1 MYMKFK
7 FEQEKEY
14 IIIGDYSY
22 ESLFLSLKKDN
33 PFLKIKYYTKEEVG
47 KELEFEVD
55 DTLISFLMES
65 RGLDYI
71 KAKKLANLLIFAN
84 EDKFNIKK
92 ELLENYI
99 ISKNPYGE
107 LTFKDKEVYLFEENE
122 DIELIKLLERHN
134 ISFKYLKIEDILEE
148 KNFKDKIY
156 LFKDYTE
163 EFHYFYSDINKLL
176 IENKVNPKDIYIY
189 MDKSLPFL
197 IEEFS
202 SLYKI
207 NSNFKYS
214 RSLLS
219 DPECFKLIDS
229 FYQNKSINTG
239 FDPKELSDGN
249 DLSFNILNKVKN
261 IITSF
266 KLDSKE
272 FNKGY
277 LSLMEILS
285 SLQIA
290 SVSLK
295 EGINVINKPIFKDN
309 INLYVSNFES
319 NVFYKIYKD
328 DNIYLDRELVKY
340 DLNTS
345 SIKTLLSK
353 RLMGNFLR
361 YSGAKIFA
369 KVKLHLQD
377 KLYDSEFMNIY
388 KLKYN
393 EESINKNGLYTLD
406 ASRLVLSTFKD
417 KYLFKED
424 QDYKSYNSDFKEF
437 NFNDTKNVS
446 VTDFEKYSTCPF
458 KFYVSKYL
466 NVDEFESTYFT
477 NLGNFLHEIMQDV
490 YNDDFN
496 LDKEFEEKLEKNKFG
511 FTNAEKVLIEHCVKP
526 YFKLG
531 IEKYYLRYK
540 ENFKELGAQG
550 IIQEVK
556 EEVEVPID
564 EVSNIKLV
572 AKADAKFVNGSR
584 STIFDYKTGSKS
596 FSEEGVEKGVD
607 LQLPLY
613 SYLLTLDE
621 NKGEYAKGFF
631 IAHILNDYQINEK
644 TNQYDE
650 EETIKKWKIDGRF
663 EYQDSNYSLL
673 VENIVKDKE
682 GPEKKNGYSYNF
694 DEIIQDSVNKMK
706 EIVTQIRNH
715 NFNIHPISLSD
726 EKNKKSCDYCSYRP
740 ICYRKNIIYTE
751 EDD

>member
-1 MYMKFK
+1 MYMNFK

-14 IIIGDYSY
+14 IVIGDYSY

-47 KELEFEVD
+47 EELEFEVD
-55 DTLISFLMES
+55 DTLISYLMENKD
-65 RGLDYI
+65 LDYI

-84 EDKFNIKK
+84 ENKFPIKK
-92 ELLENYI
+92 ELLESGI
-99 ISKNPYGE
+99 ITKNLYGE
-107 LTFKDKEVYLFEENE
+107 LTFKDKEIYLFECEE
-122 DIELIKLLERHN
+122 DFELIKLLERHN
-134 ISFKYLKIEDILEE
+134 ISFKVLKIEDVMEE
-148 KNFKDKIY
+148 KKYQDKIY

-176 IENKVNPKDIYIY
+176 IEDNVDPKNIYIY
-189 MDKSLPFL
+189 MDNPLPFL

-229 FYQNKSINTG
+229 FFKTKNINVN
-239 FDPKELSDGN
+239 FDPKELSNGS
-249 DLSFNILNKVKN
+249 DLSFDILNRVKN
-261 IITSF
+261 IITTF

-272 FNKGY
+272 FDKGY

-285 SLQIA
+285 SLQI
-290 SVSLK
+290 SSISLK
-295 EGINVINKPIFKDN
+295 EGINIINKPIFKEN
-309 INLYVSNFES
+309 IHLYVSNFES

-328 DNIYLDRELVKY
+328 DNIYLDRELLKY

-377 KLYDSEFMNIY
+377 KLYDSEFINIY
-388 KLKYN
+388 NLKYN
-393 EESINKNGLYTLD
+393 EVSINKDGLYTID
-406 ASRLVLSTFKD
+406 ASKLVLSTFKD
-417 KYLFKED
+417 KYLFKADME
-424 QDYKSYNSDFKEF
+424 YKSYNSDFKEF
-437 NFNDTKNVS
+437 NFNDTKNLS
-446 VTDFEKYSTCPF
+446 VTDFEKYSNCPF

-466 NVDEFESTYFT
+466 NVDEFESTYYT

-490 YNDDFN
+490 FNDDFD
-496 LDKEFEEKLEKNKFG
+496 LEKEFEEKLEQNKFG
-511 FTNAEKVLIEHCVKP
+511 FTEIEKVLIEYCVKP

-531 IEKYYLRYK
+531 VENYYLLNK
-540 ENFKELGAQG
+540 DKFKELGSQR

-556 EEVEVPID
+556 EVVDFPLDDFEK
-564 EVSNIKLV
+564 IKLT
-572 AKADAKFVNGSR
+572 AKADAQFINGSR

-596 FSEEGVEKGVD
+596 FSKEGIELGID

-613 SYLLTLDE
+613 SKLLTFDE
-621 NKGEYAKGFF
+621 HKEIKARGFF
-631 IAHILNDYQINEK
+631 IAHILNDYVVNDK
-644 TNQYDE
+644 TNRYDKE
-650 EETIKKWKIDGRF
+650 LTLEKWIIDGR
-663 EYQDSNYSLL
+663 Y
-673 VENIVKDKE
+673 DKE
-682 GPEKKNGYSYNF
+682 TDTNYPLLLEGIIEEDSKNKGNNEESF
-694 DEIIQDSVNKMK
+694 KQIIDDSIEKMK
-706 EIVTQIRNH
+706 EIIKKIRNH
-715 NFNIHPISLSD
+715 NFDIRPISLPNSNG
-726 EKNKKSCDYCSYRP
+726 KCSCDNCAYHP
-740 ICYRKNIIYTE
+740 ICYKKNIVFTE
-751 EDD
+751 GDE

>member
-1 MYMKFK
+1 MNFK

-14 IIIGDYSY
+14 IVIGDYSY

-55 DTLISFLMES
+55 DSLISYLMENKD
-65 RGLDYI
+65 LDYI

-84 EDKFNIKK
+84 ENKFPIKK
-92 ELLENYI
+92 ELLESGI
-99 ISKNPYGE
+99 ISKNLYGE
-107 LTFKDKEVYLFEENE
+107 LTFKDKEIYLFECEE
-122 DIELIKLLERHN
+122 DFELIKLLERHN
-134 ISFKYLKIEDILEE
+134 ISFKVLKIEDVMEE
-148 KNFKDKIY
+148 KKYQDKIY

-176 IENKVNPKDIYIY
+176 IEDNVDPKNIYIY
-189 MDKSLPFL
+189 MDNPLPFL

-229 FYQNKSINTG
+229 FFKTKNINVN
-239 FDPKELSDGN
+239 FDPKELSNGS
-249 DLSFNILNKVKN
+249 DLSFDILNRVKN
-261 IITSF
+261 IITTF

-272 FNKGY
+272 FDKGY

-285 SLQIA
+285 SLQI
-290 SVSLK
+290 SSISLK
-295 EGINVINKPIFKDN
+295 EGINIINKPIFKEN
-309 INLYVSNFES
+309 IHLYVSNFES

-328 DNIYLDRELVKY
+328 DNIYLDRELLKY

-377 KLYDSEFMNIY
+377 KLYDSEFINIY
-388 KLKYN
+388 NLKYN
-393 EESINKNGLYTLD
+393 EISINKDGLYTID
-406 ASRLVLSTFKD
+406 ASKLVLSTLKD
-417 KYLFKED
+417 KYLFKADME
-424 QDYKSYNSDFKEF
+424 YKSYNSDFKEF
-437 NFNDTKNVS
+437 NFNDTKNLS
-446 VTDFEKYSTCPF
+446 VTDFEKYSNCPF

-466 NVDEFESTYFT
+466 NVDEFESTYYT

-490 YNDDFN
+490 FNDDFD
-496 LDKEFEEKLEKNKFG
+496 LEKEFEEKLEQNKFG
-511 FTNAEKVLIEHCVKP
+511 FTEIEKVLIEYCVKP

-531 IEKYYLRYK
+531 VENYYLLNK
-540 ENFKELGAQG
+540 DKFKELGSQR

-556 EEVEVPID
+556 EVVDFPLDDFEK
-564 EVSNIKLV
+564 IKLT
-572 AKADAKFVNGSR
+572 AKADAQFINGSR

-596 FSEEGVEKGVD
+596 FSKEGIELGID

-613 SYLLTLDE
+613 SKLLTFDE
-621 NKGEYAKGFF
+621 HKEIEARGFF
-631 IAHILNDYQINEK
+631 IAHILNDYVVNDK
-644 TNQYDE
+644 TNRYDKE
-650 EETIKKWKIDGRF
+650 LTLEKWIIDGR
-663 EYQDSNYSLL
+663 Y
-673 VENIVKDKE
+673 DKE
-682 GPEKKNGYSYNF
+682 TDTNYPLLLEGIIEEDSKNKGNNEESF
-694 DEIIQDSVNKMK
+694 KQIIDDSIEKMK
-706 EIVTQIRNH
+706 EIIKKIRNH
-715 NFNIHPISLSD
+715 NFDIRPISLPNSNG
-726 EKNKKSCDYCSYRP
+726 KCSCDNCAYHP
-740 ICYRKNIIYTE
+740 ICYKKNIVFTE
-751 EDD
+751 GDE

>member
-1 MYMKFK
+1 MYMNFK

-55 DTLISFLMES
+55 DSLISYLMENKD
-65 RGLDYI
+65 LDYI

-84 EDKFNIKK
+84 ENKFPIKK
-92 ELLENYI
+92 ELLESEI
-99 ISKNPYGE
+99 ITKNLYGE
-107 LTFKDKEVYLFEENE
+107 LTFKDKEIYLFECEE
-122 DIELIKLLERHN
+122 DFELIKLLERHN
-134 ISFKYLKIEDILEE
+134 ISFKVLKIEDVMEE
-148 KNFKDKIY
+148 KKYQDKIY

-176 IENKVNPKDIYIY
+176 IEDNVDPKNIYIY
-189 MDKSLPFL
+189 MDNPLPFL

-229 FYQNKSINTG
+229 FFKTKNINVN
-239 FDPKELSDGN
+239 FDPKELSNGS
-249 DLSFNILNKVKN
+249 DLSFDILNRVKN
-261 IITSF
+261 IITTF

-285 SLQIA
+285 SLQI
-290 SVSLK
+290 SSISLK
-295 EGINVINKPIFKDN
+295 EGINIINKPIFKEN
-309 INLYVSNFES
+309 IHLYVSNFES

-328 DNIYLDRELVKY
+328 DNIYLDRELLKY

-377 KLYDSEFMNIY
+377 KLYDSEFINIY
-388 KLKYN
+388 KLNYN
-393 EESINKNGLYTLD
+393 DVSINEDGLYTID
-406 ASRLVLSTFKD
+406 ASKLVLSTLKD
-417 KYLFKED
+417 KYLFKADME
-424 QDYKSYNSDFKEF
+424 YKSYNSDFKEF
-437 NFNDTKNVS
+437 NFNDTKNLS
-446 VTDFEKYSTCPF
+446 VTDFEKYSNCPF

-466 NVDEFESTYFT
+466 NVDEFESTYYT

-490 YNDDFN
+490 FNDDFD
-496 LDKEFEEKLEKNKFG
+496 LEKEFEEKLEQNKFG
-511 FTNAEKVLIEHCVKP
+511 FTEIEKVLIEYCVKP

-531 IEKYYLRYK
+531 VENYYLLNK
-540 ENFKELGAQG
+540 DKFKELGSQR

-556 EEVEVPID
+556 EVVDFPLDDFEK
-564 EVSNIKLV
+564 IKLT
-572 AKADAKFVNGSR
+572 AKADAQFINGSR

-596 FSEEGVEKGVD
+596 FSKEGIELGID

-613 SYLLTLDE
+613 SKLLTFDE
-621 NKGEYAKGFF
+621 HKEIEARGFF
-631 IAHILNDYQINEK
+631 IAHILNDYVVNDK
-644 TNQYDE
+644 TNRYDKE
-650 EETIKKWKIDGRF
+650 LTLEKWIIDGR
-663 EYQDSNYSLL
+663 Y
-673 VENIVKDKE
+673 DKE
-682 GPEKKNGYSYNF
+682 TDTNYPLLLEGIIEEDSKNKGNNEESF
-694 DEIIQDSVNKMK
+694 KQIIDDSIEKMK
-706 EIVTQIRNH
+706 EIIKKIRNH
-715 NFNIHPISLSD
+715 NFDIRPISLPNSNG
-726 EKNKKSCDYCSYRP
+726 KCSCDNCAYHP
-740 ICYRKNIIYTE
+740 ICYKKNIVFTE
-751 EDD
+751 GDE

>member
-1 MYMKFK
+1 MYMNFK

-14 IIIGDYSY
+14 IVVGDYSY

-55 DTLISFLMES
+55 DSLISYLMENKD
-65 RGLDYI
+65 LDYI

-84 EDKFNIKK
+84 ENKFPIKK
-92 ELLENYI
+92 ELLESGI
-99 ISKNPYGE
+99 ITKNLYGE
-107 LTFKDKEVYLFEENE
+107 LTFKDKEIYLFECEE
-122 DIELIKLLERHN
+122 DFELIKLLERHN
-134 ISFKYLKIEDILEE
+134 ISFKVLKIEDVMEE
-148 KNFKDKIY
+148 KSYQNKIY

-176 IENKVNPKDIYIY
+176 LEDGIDPKNIYIY
-189 MDKSLPFL
+189 MDNPLPFL

-229 FYQNKSINTG
+229 FFKTKNINVN
-239 FDPKELSDGN
+239 FDPKELSNGS
-249 DLSFNILNKVKN
+249 DLSFDILNRVKN
-261 IITSF
+261 IIATF

-272 FNKGY
+272 FDKGY

-285 SLQIA
+285 SLQI
-290 SVSLK
+290 SSISLK
-295 EGINVINKPIFKDN
+295 EGINIINKPIFKEN
-309 INLYVSNFES
+309 IHLYVSNFES

-328 DNIYLDRELVKY
+328 DNIYLDRELLKY

-377 KLYDSEFMNIY
+377 KLYDSEFINIY

-393 EESINKNGLYTLD
+393 EVSINEDGLYTID
-406 ASRLVLSTFKD
+406 ASKLVLSTFKD
-417 KYLFKED
+417 KYLFKKDME
-424 QDYKSYNSDFKEF
+424 YKSYNSDFKEF
-437 NFNDTKNVS
+437 NFNDTKNLS
-446 VTDFEKYSTCPF
+446 VTDFEKYSNCPF

-466 NVDEFESTYFT
+466 NVDEFESTYYT

-490 YNDDFN
+490 FNDNFD
-496 LDKEFEEKLEKNKFG
+496 LEKEFEEKLKENKFG
-511 FTNAEKVLIEHCVKP
+511 FTEIEKVLIEYCVKP

-531 IEKYYLRYK
+531 VENYYLLNK
-540 ENFKELGAQG
+540 EKFKELGAQR

-556 EEVEVPID
+556 EEVEVPLD
-564 EVSNIKLV
+564 EISKIKLI

-584 STIFDYKTGSKS
+584 CTIFDYKTGSKT
-596 FSEEGVEKGVD
+596 FSERGVELGID

-613 SYLLTLDE
+613 SYLLTLDKSKDE
-621 NKGEYAKGFF
+621 DPKGFF
-631 IAHILNDYQINEK
+631 IAHILNDYEIN
-644 TNQYDE
+644 NNRYDE
-650 EETIKKWKIDGRF
+650 EETLKKWKIDGRF
-663 EYQDSNYSLL
+663 AHEDSNYSLL
-673 VENIVKDKE
+673 LEGINKE
-682 GPEKKNGYSYNF
+682 KTKEEMKNGYDYKI
-694 DEIIQDSVNKMK
+694 DDIIKESVEKMK
-706 EIVTQIRNH
+706 EIVIKIKNRN
-715 NFNIHPISLSD
+715 FSIQPISLPD
-726 EKNKKSCDYCSYRP
+726 TNGKNSCDYCAYRP
-740 ICYRKNIIYTE
+740 ICYRKNVIFTE
-751 EDD
+751 GDE